1 MIERRSIVSILS
13 KKAVLGSL
21 GLVLVLSAAQSQARD
36 DESMRPVSDVL
47 EKYESKLN
55 SDVALYFGKQS
66 HPAVAKKLGEYPTN
80 KKTNGFNKSDS
91 EACEW
96 VMLSALLSLQERAV
110 REGGDAVVNIRSY
123 YKKDEVSSETEYECH
138 NGAFVAGVALIG
150 EVVKLEK

>member
-1 MIERRSIVSILS
+1 MSVLRS
-13 KKAVLGSL
+13 KKILGGLGVVLLLGAVQ
-21 GLVLVLSAAQSQARD
+21 AEARD
-36 DESMRPVSDVL
+36 SKAMRPVSDVL
-47 EKYESKLN
+47 ERYESKLD

-66 HPAVAKKLGEYPTN
+66 YPAVAKKLGEFPTN

-123 YKKDEVSSETEYECH
+123 YKKNEVSSETEYECH

-150 EVVKLEK
+150 EVVKLK

>member
-1 MIERRSIVSILS
+1 TQRRSIMSVLRSKKILS
-13 KKAVLGSL
+13 GLGIVLLLGAVH
-21 GLVLVLSAAQSQARD
+21 AEARD
-36 DESMRPVSDVL
+36 SELMRPINDVL
-47 EKYESKLN
+47 ERYESKLD

-66 HPAVAKKLGEYPTN
+66 HPAVAKKLGEFPTN

-110 REGGDAVVNIRSY
+110 REGGNAVVNIRSY

-150 EVVKLEK
+150 EVVKLK

>member
-1 MIERRSIVSILS
+1 MMMLRN
-13 KKAVLGSL
+13 KAVLTAL
-21 GLVLVLSAAQSQARD
+21 GLVLMFGATQSYARD
-36 DESMRPVSDVL
+36 DKSMRPVSDVL
-47 EKYESKLN
+47 EKYEAKLN
-55 SDVALYFGKQS
+55 SDVALYFGDQS
-66 HPAVAKKLGEYPTN
+66 HPSVARKLGEFPTN

-150 EVVKLEK
+150 EVVKLDK

>member
-1 MIERRSIVSILS
+1 MSVLRSKKILS
-13 KKAVLGSL
+13 GL
-21 GLVLVLSAAQSQARD
+21 GLVLFLGAVGHAQARD
-36 DESMRPVSDVL
+36 SESMRPINDVL
-47 EKYESKLN
+47 DKYDAKLN

-110 REGGDAVVNIRSY
+110 REGGNAVVNIRSY

-150 EVVKLEK
+150 EVVKLAK